1 VCLASLAGLPPAAG
15 FLAKFVL
22 FTGAFSAGLGWLAA
36 AGFALSLVAAVY
48 YLRIAYVLFVKAP
61 EESECK
67 CCCSSSVPFSYLL
80 KFAVAVAA
88 IALVAVS
95 VIPGIALL

>member
-1 VCLASLAGLPPAAG
+1 MKETHVPA
-15 FLAKFVL
+15 LKKRLYVL
-22 FTGAFSAGLGWLAA
+22 L
-36 AGFALSLVAAVY
+36 ALSLVAAVY

-88 IALVAVS
+88 IALVVVS
-95 VIPGIALL
+95 VVPGIALL